1 MRRIVFILLLLLA
14 APSYSYAQTQ
24 EVTQLI
30 LNLEKLRELRKILQE
45 LKKGYEILFEGYTKI
60 RDIARGNFKLHEAFL
75 DALLQASPGVKSYGR
90 IKDIVEMQ
98 LALLRESRQTMNL
111 LGSSGQFSTDEL
123 EYLAKVYDEL
133 IAGSIKNLDALTD
146 ILTAKK
152 LRASDD
158 ERLSMIDALYEEMSS
173 KLVFLRHFNSN
184 NSLLAAQRK
193 DEAASNET
201 AKGIYGITP

>member
-1 MRRIVFILLLLLA
+1 MKRIFFILLLLSA
-14 APSYSYAQTQ
+14 APGHSYAQTQ

-90 IKDIVEMQ
+90 IKDIVELQ
-98 LALLRESRQTMNL
+98 LALLRDSKQTLSL
-111 LGSSGQFSTDEL
+111 LSSSGQFSADEL
-123 EYLAKVYDEL
+123 EYLTKVYDEL
-133 IAGSIKNLDALTD
+133 ITGSIKNLDVLTD
-146 ILTAKK
+146 VLTVKK

-158 ERLSMIDALYEEMSS
+158 ERLSMIDMLYEDMSG

-184 NSLLAAQRK
+184 NSLLAVQRK
-193 DEAASNET
+193 DEAASNENV
-201 AKGIYGITP
+201 KEVYGITP